1 MPTHVRP
8 TRRDPRYRPYR
19 IFAYALYIAVVT
31 LSSLDVIVSVVRSVR
46 VMNPGK
52 RPPAPVTLT
61 VGECLDGAERLWGE
75 LDGQRQAMASAI
87 PARNVDQQWSQFR
100 VKWMDQFRDIES
112 RCALD
117 SRSREG
123 LKKVYQRLDHI
134 QDLYMTH
141 AVQFAGEIGGA
152 IDRYRAAVQAVK
164 KEMGDGRAM

>member
-31 LSSLDVIVSVVRSVR
+31 LFSLDVIVSVVGSVR

-61 VGECLDGAERLWGE
+61 VGECLDVAERLWGE
-75 LDGQRQAMASAI
+75 LDGQRRAMASAN
-87 PARNVDQQWSQFR
+87 PAKDVDQLWSQFR

-112 RCALD
+112 RCALE
-117 SRSREG
+117 SHSREG
-123 LKKVYQRLDHI
+123 LKKVYRRLDHI